1 MKRRPVSPFLSDLTR
16 IYRAAADPSDGSKCA
31 VAPHPDL
38 QAKIK
43 AELEGLKAGASD
55 LTRASLGLRQIPR
68 VGFND
73 GLTVPGDTLPL
84 GTPPSVARAVALD
97 RAPLRG
103 NVRVIVVLADF
114 SDLQMAA
121 TQQHFRDLFFS
132 TGVLPNGSVRD
143 YFTEVTNGLVT
154 LTGDVVGPLR
164 LPRTLAAYANGASGT
179 GGSHPNAQDMA
190 LDAAVAANPLVNF
203 APFDNDGNGFVD
215 AFIVIHAGPGA
226 EVTGSA
232 GHIWSHKWVLPGGAY
247 NADGTQIYAY
257 LTVPED
263 CRIGV
268 CAHELGHLL
277 FGWPDLYDTDY
288 SSEGLGNWCLM
299 AGGSWNGGGDV
310 PAHPS
315 AWCKVN
321 QGWVSVSN
329 PTTNQQVSIQ
339 DVKAGHQVL
348 RLWKSGGASSEY
360 FLVEN
365 RQRTLYDRNLPGD
378 GLLVFHVDDTI
389 SANSNE
395 AHPKVALLQAD
406 GAKHLENG
414 ANRGDAGDPFPGSA
428 NNATFNKASTPSSK
442 SYAGADTCVAITQIS
457 PSAATMTARI
467 SVVCLKKREKE
478 LVKEKPEKDVIKE
491 KPEKDLIK
499 DKREKDFLKD
509 KREKDFKDIKEWKE
523 KDKDRFEKPPS
534 EKLVDKPGEGGGG
547 GRSGGAPQG
556 DLESRVAALEG
567 ALAGLEPFIGR
578 ELRPDL
584 GAAALE
590 YENDLED
597 VRAQMLEGAVG
608 AKRLMDTKPPDR

>member
-1 MKRRPVSPFLSDLTR
+1 MTRRLHSPLLEEVTR
-16 IYRAAADPSDGSKCA
+16 IYRAAASPRDWSKCA

-43 AELEGLKAGASD
+43 AELATLKTNASD
-55 LTRASLGLRQIPR
+55 LMRPFLGLSQAPR

-73 GLTVPGDTLPL
+73 GLTIPGDSLPL

-103 NVRVIVVLADF
+103 SVRVIVVLVDF
-114 SDLQMAA
+114 SDQQMANS
-121 TQQHFRDLFFS
+121 QQHFRDLFFS
-132 TGVLPNGSVRD
+132 TGVLPNGSVKE
-143 YFTEVTNGLVT
+143 YYTEVTNGLVT

-164 LPRTLAAYANGASGT
+164 LPRTMAAYAHGASGT
-179 GGSHPNAQDMA
+179 GSVHPNAQDMA
-190 LDAAVAANPLVNF
+190 LDAATAANPTVNF
-203 APFDNDGNGFVD
+203 APYDNDGNGFVD
-215 AFIVIHAGPGA
+215 AFIVIHAGPGG
-226 EVTGSA
+226 EVTGNP
-232 GHIWSHKWVLPGGAY
+232 GHIWSHKWVLPSAY
-247 NADGTQIYAY
+247 NADGTQVYAY

-263 CRIGV
+263 SRIGV

-321 QGWVSVSN
+321 QAWVSVSN

-339 DVKAGHQVL
+339 DVKTGHQVL
-348 RLWKSGGASSEY
+348 RLWKAGGASSEY

-365 RQRTLYDRNLPGD
+365 RQKALYDRNLPGE

-389 SANSNE
+389 SSNSNE
-395 AHPKVALLQAD
+395 AHPKVALEQAD
-406 GAKHLENG
+406 GAKNLESG

-428 NNATFNKASTPSSK
+428 NNTTFNKTSTPSSK

-457 PSAATMTARI
+457 PSGGTMTARI
-467 SVVCLKKREKE
+467 SVLCLKKIEKE
-478 LVKEKPEKDVIKE
+478 HIKE
-491 KPEKDLIK
+491 KPEKDSI
-499 DKREKDFLKD
+499 KD
-509 KREKDFKDIKEWKE
+509 KREKDFKDVKEFKE
-523 KDKDRFEKPPS
+523 KDKDKFEKPPG
-534 EKLVDKPGEGGGG
+534 EKLVEKPGEGGGG
-547 GRSGGAPQG
+547 HAAGLPQG
-556 DLESRVAALEG
+556 DLGARVAALEA
-567 ALAGLEPFIGR
+567 ALSSLEPFIGR

-584 GAAALE
+584 GTAAAA
-590 YENDLED
+590 YESDLED
-597 VRAQMLEGAVG
+597 VRSQMLEGTVG
-608 AKRLMDTKPPDR
+608 AKRLMDTKHPDR